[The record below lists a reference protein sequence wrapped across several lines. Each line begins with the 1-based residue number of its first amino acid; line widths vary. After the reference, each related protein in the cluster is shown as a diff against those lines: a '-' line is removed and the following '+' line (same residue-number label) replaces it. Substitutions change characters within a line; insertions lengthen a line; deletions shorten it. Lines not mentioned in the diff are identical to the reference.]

1 MAQGTEQSKSMDLP
15 LLSNENQ
22 IAEQYNITTMTNL
35 ITDYSAD
42 QICLNHIES
51 KPIEKQIADN
61 TLITIA
67 DGKKNKDQIENKSE
81 VKLKN
86 ESTGGIDTKQ
96 MNTNSSMVTIKGLLK
111 KKLLQKKSKDRNRK
125 PEFVLDGTAMKT

>member
-111 KKLLQKKSKDRNRK
+111 KKLQQKKSKDRNRK